1 MEPISLEATMKTPSI
16 EFDAVQGLLEIKGR
30 SNPENTLD
38 FYRPLVAWVD
48 EYVQSPAEKTVVNVH
63 LEHFNTSSS
72 KSILEVF
79 RALEPIHKIH
89 KGEIVVNWFY
99 EDDDE
104 DILEAGENY
113 EAITGLP
120 FRMVAI

>member
-1 MEPISLEATMKTPSI
+1 MEPISREATMKTPSI
-16 EFDAVQGLLEIKGR
+16 EFDSVQGLMEIKGR

-48 EYVQSPAEKTVVNVH
+48 EYVQNPAEKTVVNVH

-79 RALEPIHKIH
+79 RALEPVHKTNR
-89 KGEIVVNWFY
+89 GEVVVNWFY

>member
-1 MEPISLEATMKTPSI
+1 MESLSRQATPKTPSI
-16 EFDAVQGLLEIKGR
+16 EFDPDQGLLEIKGR

-48 EYVQSPAEKTVVNVH
+48 EYVQSPAEKTTVNVH

-79 RALEPIHKIH
+79 KALEPIQKANR
-89 KGEIVVNWFY
+89 EVVINWFY

-113 EAITGLP
+113 ESITGLP

>member
-1 MEPISLEATMKTPSI
+1 MEAISRQATPKTPSI
-16 EFDAVQGLLEIKGR
+16 EFDPTQGLLEIKGR
-30 SNPENTLD
+30 SNPENTID

-48 EYVQSPAEKTVVNVH
+48 EYVQTPAEKTIVNVH

-79 RALEPIHKIH
+79 KALEPIHKSQ
-89 KGEIVVNWFY
+89 KEIVVNWFY

-104 DILEAGENY
+104 DIMEAGENY

>member
-1 MEPISLEATMKTPSI
+1 MEPISRQATPKTPSI
-16 EFDAVQGLLEIKGR
+16 EFDQSQGLLEIKGR

-48 EYVQSPAEKTVVNVH
+48 EYVQNPADRTTVNVH

-79 RALEPIHKIH
+79 KALDPIMQSDK
-89 KGEIVVNWFY
+89 EVVVNWFY

-104 DILEAGENY
+104 DIMEAGENY

>member
-1 MEPISLEATMKTPSI
+1 MEPISREATMKTPSI
-16 EFDAVQGLLEIKGR
+16 EFDSAQGLLEIKGR

-48 EYVQSPAEKTVVNVH
+48 EYVQNPAEKTIVNVH

-79 RALEPIHKIH
+79 RALENIHKTA

-99 EDDDE
+99 EGDDE